1 MNPAS
6 AWTLLLFVASLDF
19 ACCSTD
25 SGPLFLTPLI
35 EQNKYDEARTKSR
48 VDLFAKEAGAIAH
61 SGFITVNKT
70 VGSNLFFL
78 YVQAQENPSTAPLVL
93 WTQGGPGM
101 SSLFGQFLEFG
112 PLGLD
117 ADGKLYKRLHTMQ
130 SDVSVIYLDVPVGSG
145 YSFTKDT
152 SGYPDNLEG
161 IAAEAIEFL
170 AQFLVLFPEYK
181 ERDFYAAGESYGARY
196 AIAIAYQLRTEQVE
210 RVPLKLQGA
219 IAGDGFMGSIFDVAD
234 SGEFLYQ
241 ASMVTPK
248 GRDALAKQFST
259 MRSLVAEGKETEAL
273 QILLQTIFA
282 NPTSPTLFQNLTLY
296 NQQASALYSEAP
308 ASMFKLYEYV
318 DTKEFREAIHVG
330 LDVEFQKINQDLL
343 TSIELDYLRDISAEV
358 ELLLNT
364 SKMMFYMGQVDTLFP
379 STNQRAHL
387 RSLNWTGASEYRSA
401 PRNEWTARSGSVGIS
416 GYIVRVRDLTEAV
429 VLGAGHYAAV
439 DKSDEVNYLINNFVS
454 SSSRF
459 HKPISAC
466 PLVP

>member
-1 MNPAS
+1 
-6 AWTLLLFVASLDF
+6 
-19 ACCSTD
+19 
-25 SGPLFLTPLI
+25 
-35 EQNKYDEARTKSR
+35 
-48 VDLFAKEAGAIAH
+48 
-61 SGFITVNKT
+61 
-70 VGSNLFFL
+70 
-78 YVQAQENPSTAPLVL
+78 
-93 WTQGGPGM
+93 M

-364 SKMMFYMGQVDTLFP
+364 KGFLVLTS
-379 STNQRAHL
+379 HL
-387 RSLNWTGASEYRSA
+387 SSLEKVPTAIQESRR
-401 PRNEWTARSGSVGIS
+401 PLARSRPLPVNQEYLQLRCYYVRERKRPRRPVFLGELEKQVWLSLCLIRPAPLLGEHMTPACSGATEACSGGAVVGRRPDPAATRVARR
-416 GYIVRVRDLTEAV
+416 VRVPGLRPGLLSLHDPLP
-429 VLGAGHYAAV
+429 
-439 DKSDEVNYLINNFVS
+439 DS
-454 SSSRF
+454 SLRL
-459 HKPISAC
+459 
-466 PLVP
+466 LVP